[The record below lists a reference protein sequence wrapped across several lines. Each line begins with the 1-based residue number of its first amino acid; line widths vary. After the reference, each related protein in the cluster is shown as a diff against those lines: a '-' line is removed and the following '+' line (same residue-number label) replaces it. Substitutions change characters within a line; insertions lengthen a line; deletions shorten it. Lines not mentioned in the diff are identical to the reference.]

1 MKHYLLFILFCISLL
16 HGGNLILN
24 QESGII
30 KGTGFA
36 KTHTFPII
44 VDSFRVQITDPD
56 SAMTRTISVVVP
68 VSKIRTGNMLR
79 DWNMDHF
86 LFEPDSFQDI
96 RFQAETAAALK
107 PGQDTLTGQFTI
119 NRVTRTQ
126 AIIVT
131 LKENGTLHAVGT
143 FQFSLTA
150 FDLPLFGV
158 EPLKL
163 LDKVKISFDLTLPK
177 SG

>member
-1 MKHYLLFILFCISLL
+1 
-16 HGGNLILN
+16 
-24 QESGII
+24 
-30 KGTGFA
+30 
-36 KTHTFPII
+36 
-44 VDSFRVQITDPD
+44 
-56 SAMTRTISVVVP
+56 
-68 VSKIRTGNMLR
+68 VSEIHTGNMLR